1 MPQAV
6 ETIIARCLIEP
17 GFLGKPGAANES
29 LAQVD
34 FEPAELGKI
43 RRFAGFICKVK
54 HNHLWGLFPATR
66 RLICHYGIELD
77 IFTKYRLEHDPPA
90 FNTGIEAV
98 DDRLISFINFLDA
111 HFSSY
116 GNSYPYP
123 MLLEVLRH
131 ERFIWE
137 TRLVPTSPASQSI
150 SSDDL
155 QASRWIDFQRLV
167 VGLDPSLRLFGF
179 HYDVQAITAQ
189 LEEANLEDEILP
201 GPDRALAYY
210 FDRHSHSVRVVE
222 VDPIT
227 TQLLSLINGKR
238 SVRRVI
244 FASRALG
251 LGHAR
256 PVEFREF
263 FEDAHRFG
271 IIKFLPERAVTQFRV
286 QAALP
291 ERSLNRRTIRAT
303 KVSARKV
310 SLPQKRF

>member
-17 GFLGKPGAANES
+17 GFLGKPRAANES
-29 LAQVD
+29 LAQAD
-34 FEPAELGKI
+34 FGPADLEKI

-77 IFTKYRLEHDPPA
+77 IFTKYRLEHDPRA
-90 FNTGIEAV
+90 FNAGIESV

-111 HFSSY
+111 HFSSH
-116 GNSYPYP
+116 GSSYPYP

-137 TRLVPTSPASQSI
+137 TRLVPIAPAVQPM

-179 HYDVQAITAQ
+179 HYDVQSIAAQ
-189 LEEANLEDEILP
+189 LEEANLEDEIP
-201 GPDRALAYY
+201 RGSERVLAYY
-210 FDRHSHSVRVVE
+210 FDRHSDAVRVVE

-244 FASRALG
+244 FASRVLG

-271 IIKFLPERAVTQFRV
+271 LIKLSPERM
-286 QAALP
+286 
-291 ERSLNRRTIRAT
+291 
-303 KVSARKV
+303 
-310 SLPQKRF
+310 